1 MSLDDNKQQVHIK
14 SSSAARCLC
23 PTLTETLEFIMKGTT
38 LPFGMVCDVISCFQH
53 KAHEL
58 RHIKGVVGK
67 LGMVPEGGMVTLRSV
82 VIEESVYIKRM
93 YTSTGKHNVKAWECA
108 CCQGVLAIR

>member
-1 MSLDDNKQQVHIK
+1 MSLDDSKRQVRVK
-14 SSSAARCLC
+14 SSSAARCSC

-58 RHIKGVVGK
+58 PHIKGVVGK
-67 LGMVPEGGMVTLRSV
+67 LGMVPEGGVVTLRE
-82 VIEESVYIKRM
+82 VIEESVYVKR
-93 YTSTGKHNVKAWECA
+93 TCKSTGKHNIKV
-108 CCQGVLAIR
+108 